1 MGGSTFG
8 KIWQFTSFG
17 ESHGA
22 GIGVGTLFGEQI
34 ALKANNESTNEI
46 DVIEERNKPTWLPSQ
61 PFLNIGIK
69 TRLIY
74 ERFLAKSEI

>member
-22 GIGVGTLFGEQI
+22 GIGVVIEGCPAGL
-34 ALKANNESTNEI
+34 EI
-46 DVIEERNKPTWLPSQ
+46 DKIFIETE
-61 PFLNIGIK
+61 
-69 TRLIY
+69 
-74 ERFLAKSEI
+74 LAKRRPGQSTIVTQRQEQDTCYLVQWKG